1 MVKVSTKRDLLV
13 IKGIIERFPYGASI
27 EDIQHGDGLDLELR
41 TLQRRLKTLKEEGE
55 IYTSGGSKSTKYHV
69 SHGLSLV
76 MEKEQEKLIRPKKEG
91 ISISKE
97 GREIIAYL
105 SKPLLERKKVGYNLN
120 LLKSY
125 RPNFDTYLTYDEIHK
140 LTVLGQTNHKNQPAG
155 THAKEI
161 LNRLLIDLSWNSSR
175 LEGNTY
181 SLLDTQRLIELGESA
196 EGKSLEEAQMIIN
209 HKDAIEFLIQLGE
222 EIDFNKYILLN
233 LHALLADNLMRDP
246 NSIGRLRSI
255 PVGIYQSAYTPL
267 SIPQLIAEQFD
278 LILEKAKVI
287 ENPFEQAFFM
297 MVHLPYLQPF
307 DDVNKRTSRLAA
319 NIPLFKNNLSPISF
333 VEVPNELYTQ
343 GILGVYELNQMDLL
357 KDIFMW
363 AYEKSAV
370 RYAAIRQNVSEPD
383 PFRTKYRDEIKSLI
397 TEIISVNLS
406 PKEGSELIKSKAVN
420 LPQEDRDKFVEF
432 VEGELLAIHEGS
444 FARFRVSLS
453 EFKIW
458 KENWSRKG

>member
-1 MVKVSTKRDLLV
+1 MVNVTTKRDLLV
-13 IKGIIERFPYGASI
+13 IKGIIERFSYGATI
-27 EDIQHGDGLDLELR
+27 EDILHAEGIDLELR
-41 TLQRRLKTLKEEGE
+41 TLQRRLKKLKENDE
-55 IYTSGGSKSTKYHV
+55 IYTTGGSKSTRYHI
-69 SHGLSLV
+69 SYANHLV
-76 MEKEQEKLIRPKKEG
+76 REKEREKLIKPKKEG
-91 ISISKE
+91 ISISSE
-97 GREIIAYL
+97 GKQIISYL
-105 SKPLLERKKVGYNLN
+105 SKPVFERKKVGYNLN

-125 RPNFDTYLTYDEIHK
+125 KPNIDAYLTLDEIHK
-140 LTVLGQTNHKNQPAG
+140 LTILGQTNNQHQPAG
-155 THAKEI
+155 THAREI

-209 HKDAIEFLIQLGE
+209 HKDAIEFLVELGE
-222 EIDFNKYILLN
+222 ELDFNKYILLN

-246 NSIGRLRSI
+246 DSIGRLRSI

-278 LILEKAKVI
+278 LILEKAKAI

-319 NIPLFKNNLSPISF
+319 NISLFKNNLSPISF

-343 GILGVYELNQMDLL
+343 GILGVYELTQMDLL

-363 AYEKSAV
+363 AYEKSAI

-383 PFRTKYRDEIKSLI
+383 PFRTKYRDEIKKLI
-397 TEIISVNLS
+397 TEIISGNLS
-406 PKEGSELIKSKAVN
+406 PKEGAELIKSKASN
-420 LPQEDRDKFVEF
+420 LPKEDRAKFAEI
-432 VEGELLAIHEGS
+432 VEGELLAVHEGN
-444 FARFRVSLS
+444 FARFRVSIS
-453 EFKIW
+453 EFREW
-458 KENWSRKG
+458 KEKWSRRV